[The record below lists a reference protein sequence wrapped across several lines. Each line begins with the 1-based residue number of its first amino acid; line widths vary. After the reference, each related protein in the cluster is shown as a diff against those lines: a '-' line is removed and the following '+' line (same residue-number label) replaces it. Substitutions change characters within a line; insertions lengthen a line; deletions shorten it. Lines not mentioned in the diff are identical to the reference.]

1 MTSIISTMLTS
12 HQPIMKSTKPKV
24 GEEESSEDEAAGE
37 LSKVNFIF
45 CNVVEI
51 ETPSSYK
58 FTIYIQK

>member
-1 MTSIISTMLTS
+1 
-12 HQPIMKSTKPKV
+12 MKSTKPKV